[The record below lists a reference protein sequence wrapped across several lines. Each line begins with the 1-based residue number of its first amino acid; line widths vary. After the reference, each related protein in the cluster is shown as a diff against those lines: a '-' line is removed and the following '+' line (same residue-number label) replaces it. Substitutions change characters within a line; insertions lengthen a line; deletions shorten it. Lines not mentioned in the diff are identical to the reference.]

1 MKETIHRARKATFVV
16 VGTLIAFV
24 AITSWIS
31 GITSH
36 FDESNTFV
44 YEGALSHVEC
54 STVRKLR
61 WGCNVYY
68 TLCFVDGQRF
78 SINPNDAGALL
89 NNPARTELMA
99 LSKGAKLTVVVSQRY
114 GDVCAFWTDERVFIS
129 LDDCNKHSS
138 KNKMYLYVLDASL
151 FIVAVF
157 VEGLCTFDTFRQLYI
172 SISAQRRKS
181 IRKRARRTLRDNS
194 KENTKRTK

>member
-61 WGCNVYY
+61 WGCNVC
-68 TLCFVDGQRF
+68 TTRC
-78 SINPNDAGALL
+78 
-89 NNPARTELMA
+89 
-99 LSKGAKLTVVVSQRY
+99 
-114 GDVCAFWTDERVFIS
+114 
-129 LDDCNKHSS
+129 
-138 KNKMYLYVLDASL
+138 VL
-151 FIVAVF
+151 
-157 VEGLCTFDTFRQLYI
+157 
-172 SISAQRRKS
+172 
-181 IRKRARRTLRDNS
+181 
-194 KENTKRTK
+194 

>member
-1 MKETIHRARKATFVV
+1 M
-16 VGTLIAFV
+16 
-24 AITSWIS
+24 AITSLIPLTVMS
-31 GITSH
+31 PVSLPEMTTS
-36 FDESNTFV
+36 DRPICLLLARS
-44 YEGALSHVEC
+44 YEWNVTANVPLPEMGRSASL
-54 STVRKLR
+54 TV
-61 WGCNVYY
+61 
-68 TLCFVDGQRF
+68 
-78 SINPNDAGALL
+78 L
-89 NNPARTELMA
+89 NQS

-129 LDDCNKHSS
+129 LDDCNKRSS

>member
-99 LSKGAKLTVVVSQRY
+99 LSKGAKLTVVVS
-114 GDVCAFWTDERVFIS
+114 
-129 LDDCNKHSS
+129 
-138 KNKMYLYVLDASL
+138 
-151 FIVAVF
+151 
-157 VEGLCTFDTFRQLYI
+157 
-172 SISAQRRKS
+172 
-181 IRKRARRTLRDNS
+181 
-194 KENTKRTK
+194 

>member
-1 MKETIHRARKATFVV
+1 MGMR
-16 VGTLIAFV
+16 
-24 AITSWIS
+24 
-31 GITSH
+31 
-36 FDESNTFV
+36 
-44 YEGALSHVEC
+44 
-54 STVRKLR
+54 
-61 WGCNVYY
+61 CNVYY

-129 LDDCNKHSS
+129 LDDCNKRS
-138 KNKMYLYVLDASL
+138 
-151 FIVAVF
+151 
-157 VEGLCTFDTFRQLYI
+157 

>member
-1 MKETIHRARKATFVV
+1 MQ
-16 VGTLIAFV
+16 
-24 AITSWIS
+24 
-31 GITSH
+31 
-36 FDESNTFV
+36 
-44 YEGALSHVEC
+44 C
-54 STVRKLR
+54 
-61 WGCNVYY
+61 VYY

-129 LDDCNKHSS
+129 LDDCNKRSS